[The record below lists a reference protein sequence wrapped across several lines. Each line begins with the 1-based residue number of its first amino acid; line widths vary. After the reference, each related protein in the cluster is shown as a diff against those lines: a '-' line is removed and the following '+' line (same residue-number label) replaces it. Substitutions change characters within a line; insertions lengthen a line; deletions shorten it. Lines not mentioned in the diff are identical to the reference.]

1 MTIDEDQ
8 SRTGFAFFCPFF
20 VLVKGRMVVVTRA
33 FRTLIL
39 QVSVLQYTELAGYE
53 SELYFLFSSE
63 LFSSVI
69 FSFLLFGVQ
78 GVEPSCKLCIGA
90 FNLPKL

>member
-8 SRTGFAFFCPFF
+8 SRTGIAFSCPFF

-39 QVSVLQYTELAGYE
+39 QVSVLQCAELAGCE
-53 SELYFLFSSE
+53 SEIKFLFSSG
-63 LFSSVI
+63 LFSSVYL
-69 FSFLLFGVQ
+69 SFLMFGVQ
-78 GVEPSCKLCIGA
+78 GVETSCKLCIGA
-90 FNLPKL
+90 FNFPKL